1 MKKAERFRLIP
12 FLCAFFFLTAAGAL
26 WFGARR
32 VERRETTR
40 QQIPALQAELAGRA
54 ESVPQR
60 AIEAAIDRPLRLLA
74 GSESRIDITLSAEAA
89 EVPGLKTRLMSEVLF
104 VEAAVPDGTAFFP
117 LEPAPF
123 QGSVHARIR
132 PYPNAERLVGEWT
145 LTELF
150 FDSEA
155 AAMNADAA
163 FDRWVR
169 VSKALEID
177 VVRFM
182 GLDAAGVKWLVW
194 GLAALAAFFLIWGV
208 FRRLKVKKANHRAE
222 RFRHSVRSQ
231 SGPSRIRTYDQ
242 EVMSP
247 LL

>member
-1 MKKAERFRLIP
+1 MKQAERFRLVP
-12 FLCAFFFLTAAGAL
+12 FLCAFFFLAAAGAL

-32 VERRETTR
+32 VERRETVR
-40 QQIPALQAELAGRA
+40 QQIPALQAELVGRRDP
-54 ESVPQR
+54 VPLR

-74 GSESRIDITLSAEAA
+74 GSDSRIDITLSAEAA

-132 PYPNAERLVGEWT
+132 PYPNAERLAGEWT

-169 VSKALEID
+169 VSKPLEID

-182 GLDAAGVKWLVW
+182 GLDAAGVKWLTR
-194 GLAALAAFFLIWGV
+194 GLILFSVLVPLFLFTQMKIDQ
-208 FRRLKVKKANHRAE
+208 KK
-222 RFRHSVRSQ
+222 HSDRS
-231 SGPSRIRTYDQ
+231 PSY
-242 EVMSP
+242 
-247 LL
+247 L

>member
-1 MKKAERFRLIP
+1 MKQAEHYRIVP
-12 FLCAFFFLTAAGAL
+12 FFCVFFFLAAAAL

-32 VERRETTR
+32 VERRETLT
-40 QQIPALQAELAGRA
+40 QHIPALQAELVGR
-54 ESVPQR
+54 SDPMPLR
-60 AIEAAIDRPLRLLA
+60 AIEATIDRPLRLLA

-89 EVPGLKTRLMSEVLF
+89 EVPGLKTRLISEVLF
-104 VEAAVPDGTAFFP
+104 VEAAVSGGTAFFP

-169 VSKALEID
+169 VSKTLEID
-177 VVRFM
+177 VVRFI
-182 GLDAAGVKWLVW
+182 GLDAAGVKWLTR
-194 GLAALAAFFLIWGV
+194 GLAALAAACCGWGI
-208 FRRLKVKKANHRAE
+208 RRAFGADSKAKK
-222 RFRHSVRSQ
+222 
-231 SGPSRIRTYDQ
+231 
-242 EVMSP
+242 
-247 LL
+247 

>member
-1 MKKAERFRLIP
+1 MKQAERFRLVP
-12 FLCAFFFLTAAGAL
+12 FLCAFFFLAAAGAL

-32 VERRETTR
+32 VERRETVR
-40 QQIPALQAELAGRA
+40 QQIPALQAELVGRRDP
-54 ESVPQR
+54 VPLR

-74 GSESRIDITLSAEAA
+74 GSDSRIDITLSAEAA

-150 FDSEA
+150 FDSDGAE
-155 AAMNADAA
+155 

-177 VVRFM
+177 VVRFL
-182 GLDAAGVKWLVW
+182 GQDAAGVKWLVW
-194 GLAALAAFFLIWGV
+194 GLTALAAVCCGWGV
-208 FRRLKVKKANHRAE
+208 LRMMRMYTEKN
-222 RFRHSVRSQ
+222 
-231 SGPSRIRTYDQ
+231 
-242 EVMSP
+242 
-247 LL
+247 